1 LEKPVTFSPFL
12 TLMVKPIN
20 DKEMEI
26 HFGQL
31 IKEEFDRQGRRA
43 MWLAAVLNCNRS
55 NIYSIFQRENIDAQM
70 LIKLSQALD
79 HNFFQD
85 VANLLDNKKCLTID
99 DKESKKLL
107 QTVQNLDTEKVDNK
121 EIKK

>member
-1 LEKPVTFSPFL
+1 MK
-12 TLMVKPIN
+12 
-20 DKEMEI
+20 I

-43 MWLAAVLNCNRS
+43 MWLAAELNCNRS
-55 NIYSIFQRENIDAQM
+55 NVYSIFSRENIDAQM

-79 HNFFQD
+79 HNFFKD